1 MRLDENSGRISRRAW
16 FGYASALLLT
26 RSVQG
31 QDQSTQG
38 TPLEDDRVSLSSMA
52 DVEGTLTPTD
62 RFFVRSHHSQ
72 PRLSL
77 KTWRL
82 RVEGAVANPLELSFP
97 DLVETSTKSLE
108 GLLEC
113 AGNRTGLVSNGRWE
127 GVPLS
132 DLIRRAQPKEGAK
145 RVMLQGADKGS
156 LIPDMPESPYS
167 RILPL
172 EKCLAPET
180 LVAFKLNGQFLP
192 RRNGFPARAFIPGWY
207 GMDSVKWLMR
217 VRILDAFDWPPA
229 YYSSGMD
236 LLYQKYVKFG
246 TQEQIT
252 GRVSEIQVNSGFSFP
267 PPGANLAPGRYPV
280 RGFAWAGPHR
290 VGAVQV
296 SPDRGRS
303 WRPARL
309 EGESRP
315 FTWVRWSYDWA
326 APKGEHLLMARA
338 QDHRGRWQPTRR
350 DTNRTDGYELN
361 WYPSVQC
368 NVL

>member
-1 MRLDENSGRISRRAW
+1 
-16 FGYASALLLT
+16 
-26 RSVQG
+26 
-31 QDQSTQG
+31 
-38 TPLEDDRVSLSSMA
+38 MA

-82 RVEGAVANPLELSFP
+82 RVEGAVASPLELSFP
-97 DLVETSTKSLE
+97 DLVETSTRSLE

-113 AGNRTGLVSNGRWE
+113 AGNRTGLVSNGLWE

-132 DLIRRAQPKEGAK
+132 DLIRQAQPKEGAK
-145 RVMLQGADKGS
+145 RVLLQGADKGS
-156 LIPDMPESPYS
+156 LMPDMPESPYS

-207 GMDSVKWLMR
+207 GMDSVKWLTR

-290 VGAVQV
+290 VGAVEV
-296 SPDRGRS
+296 SSDRGRS

-338 QDHRGRWQPTRR
+338 QDHRGRRQPIRR